1 MAREAADGGGPTRL
15 DSRERERAGS
25 RRKSERSERTRR
37 EYVKY
42 GGALVG
48 GGLLAGCT
56 GGGSESEDG
65 GSDGP
70 GGTDGAAAGIC
81 IEPAGCR
88 EFEEPPETY
97 ATYKEAWAEFGV
109 ALGVGDRLVGTD
121 VENSGIDRL
130 NELFYE
136 QLSGVTFP
144 AGDDVLDLRGGG
156 ESIDKEVF
164 YEMDADVHLMDPNL
178 PEVYFE
184 WDEGDTEEI
193 AENVAPFFGSFI
205 RRERGE
211 EWGNYEF
218 YTLYE
223 AFEIVA
229 RVFDREERY
238 EAFADLHEEML
249 AEIDSRLPPEG
260 ERPAIGLLNGGS
272 DPASGTFYVMDIA
285 DEGYEMKQYRDL
297 GIENAFEGVE
307 AGENGETDYETL
319 LEYDPDQ
326 LFVHWGI
333 TETEEDF
340 YEQYVRPMEESSAGS
355 QLTAVQEDA
364 VYPAG
369 TAEQGPITNLFQTEL
384 LARDQYPEVFGEE
397 LFDRERVSAIV
408 NGEF

>member
-1 MAREAADGGGPTRL
+1 MVRDGGE
-15 DSRERERAGS
+15 SRGA
-25 RRKSERSERTRR
+25 TRR

-42 GGALVG
+42 GGAVAGL
-48 GGLLAGCT
+48 GLLAGCT
-56 GGGSESEDG
+56 GGESGESAGNEG
-65 GSDGP
+65 GDESSDGNP
-70 GGTDGAAAGIC
+70 TEKREVC
-81 IEPAGCR
+81 IEPVGCL
-88 EFEEPPETY
+88 EFEAPPETY

-121 VENSGIDRL
+121 IEFGAVDRL

-136 QLSGVTFP
+136 QLPGVSFP
-144 AGDDVLDLRGGG
+144 GTEEGVVDLRGGG

-164 YEMDADVHLMDPNL
+164 YEMDAEVHLMDPNL
-178 PEVYFE
+178 PRIYFE
-184 WDEGDTEEI
+184 WSEGDVEEI
-193 AENVAPFFGSFI
+193 EENVGPFFGSFV
-205 RRERGE
+205 RRERDE
-211 EWGNYEF
+211 KWGDYEF

-229 RVFDREERY
+229 QLFDREDRY
-238 EAFADLHEEML
+238 EAFADLHDEML

-272 DPASGTFYVMDIA
+272 APEAGEFYVMDIA

-297 GIENAFEGVE
+297 GIENAFEGAE
-307 AGENGETDYETL
+307 TGEHGQTDYETL

-340 YEQYVRPMEESSAGS
+340 YEKYVRPMEESSAGS
-355 QLTAVQEDA
+355 RLTAVQNEA

-384 LARDQYPEVFGEE
+384 LARDQYPEEFGDEE
-397 LFDRERVSAIV
+397 LFDRDRVVEIIEGDV
-408 NGEF
+408 

>member
-1 MAREAADGGGPTRL
+1 MARKRGEFEGP
-15 DSRERERAGS
+15 
-25 RRKSERSERTRR
+25 TRR

-42 GGALVG
+42 GGTVIG

-56 GGGSESEDG
+56 GGGSDESGGADG
-65 GSDGP
+65 TE
-70 GGTDGAAAGIC
+70 TDGEDTYTVS
-81 IEPAGCR
+81 IEPAG
-88 EFEEPPETY
+88 EVTFEGVPETY

-121 VENSGIDRL
+121 IENSGIDRL

-136 QLSGVTFP
+136 QLSGVSFP
-144 AGDDVLDLRGGG
+144 TDDSVIDLRGSG

-164 YEMDADVHLMDPNL
+164 YEMDADIHLMDPNL

-184 WDEGDTEEI
+184 WDDSDTEEI
-193 AENVAPFFGSFI
+193 EGNIAPFFGSFI
-205 RRERGE
+205 RRERDE
-211 EWGNYEF
+211 QWGDYEF

-238 EAFADLHEEML
+238 EAFVELHDEMI

-272 DPASGTFYVMDIA
+272 TPETGEFYVLDPTEM
-285 DEGYEMKQYRDL
+285 GYEMKQYRDL
-297 GIENAFEGVE
+297 GIKDAFEGVE
-307 AGENGETDYETL
+307 TGENGQTDYETL

-326 LFVHWGI
+326 LFIHWGI

-340 YEQYVRPMEESSAGS
+340 YDQYVRPMEESSAGS
-355 QLTAVQEDA
+355 QLTAVEESA

-384 LARDQYPEVFGEE
+384 LAQDQYPEEFGDEE
-397 LFDRERVSAIV
+397 LFDRERVAEIV
-408 NGEF
+408 AGEL